1 MHLRKSN
8 WLALGFIAFITA
20 IFLLLGIAATSYL
33 HQKHEQQATNQ
44 LRQQAT
50 LAANLVAEALSRTP
64 SDLTATVQKI
74 SSSTGTGVTIVAL
87 DGSVLGESDPQ
98 IPGLTNQ
105 AQTPEVASAVAG
117 NTVVLERSV
126 SADGPRIWFAA
137 APVRTSSG
145 IAAVVR
151 LSESMEQVDSGYS
164 EQRNAIVLM
173 LLVAEIGV
181 LVSAMMFARL
191 ATRPLDKIVAMTRR
205 VSQGDLS
212 ARAPE
217 EQRSEFSEVAVAFN
231 EMADELESTFEA
243 IDVERKRLESVVE
256 HLADGIVIVDAED
269 RVVLMN
275 LAAETLLGLKRTR
288 SITRTYAEVLRDY
301 ELAAVVREGQ
311 SAPEAGAAPRTT
323 IVEMGMPRRWIQAFS
338 YPIPSDV
345 APLILVV
352 LRDVTEFRRTEA
364 VRRDF
369 VANVSHDLRTPIAS
383 LKALVETLLDG
394 ALEDPSVAREF
405 LTRMEIEVDDLV
417 RLVEELLQ
425 LSRAEAGQIDLK
437 IVKSNVGDVIRRV
450 AERLRAQAS
459 LKEIE
464 IRVNVPP
471 DLPLADFDLERIEQV
486 LVNLVHNA
494 IKFTPRHGV
503 TAITATS
510 SEREIIVAVE
520 DSGQGLDPRDVERVF
535 ERFYKADR
543 SRAASGSGLG
553 LAIAKHMIQ
562 LHGGRIWVENDYGRG
577 ATFKFSLPRAQ

>member
-1 MHLRKSN
+1 MHLRLSN

-33 HQKHEQQATNQ
+33 HQKHEQQATAQ
-44 LRQQAT
+44 LGQQAT
-50 LAANLVAEALSRTP
+50 LAANVVAQALGRTS
-64 SDLTATVQKI
+64 SDLTAVARQI
-74 SSSTGTGVTIVAL
+74 SASTGTDVAIIAP
-87 DGSVLGESDPQ
+87 DGSILGGSSTNSTAR
-98 IPGLTNQ
+98 GNQ
-105 AQTPEVASAVAG
+105 AGNSEVASALAG
-117 NTVVLERSV
+117 NSVVLERTLST
-126 SADGPRIWFAA
+126 AGPRAWFAS
-137 APVRTSSG
+137 APVRTGSG

-151 LSESMEQVDSGYS
+151 LSETTEQFNAGYS
-164 EQRNAIVLM
+164 GQRNALM
-173 LLVAEIGV
+173 LMLVVAEIGV
-181 LVSAMMFARL
+181 LISVMMFARL

-205 VSQGDLS
+205 VSHGDMS

-217 EQRSEFSEVAVAFN
+217 EQRSEFTEVAVAFN

-243 IDVERKRLESVVE
+243 IDLERKRLESVVE
-256 HLADGIVIVDAED
+256 HLADGIVIVDAVG

-275 LAAETLLGLKRTR
+275 LAAEKLLGLRRAR
-288 SITRTYAEVLRDY
+288 SIGRTYAEVLRDY

-311 SAPEAGAAPRTT
+311 SMPEAGAAPRTT
-323 IVEMGMPRRWIQAFS
+323 IVEMGMPRHWVQAFS
-338 YPIPSDV
+338 YPIPSDE

-405 LTRMEIEVDDLV
+405 LSRMEVEVDDLV

-425 LSRAEAGQIDLK
+425 LSRVEAGQIELR
-437 IVKSNVGDVIRRV
+437 IVAGYVGDVIRRV

-464 IRVNVPP
+464 IRVDIPE
-471 DLPLADFDLERIEQV
+471 DLPLADFDPERVEQV

-494 IKFTPRHGV
+494 IKFTPRRGI
-503 TAITATS
+503 TAIAATS
-510 SEREIIVAVE
+510 SEREIVVAVE
-520 DSGQGLDPRDVERVF
+520 DSGQGLDPQDVERVF

-543 SRAASGSGLG
+543 SRAAAGSGLG

-562 LHGGRIWVENDYGRG
+562 LHGGRIWVENDFGRG

>member
-1 MHLRKSN
+1 
-8 WLALGFIAFITA
+8 
-20 IFLLLGIAATSYL
+20 
-33 HQKHEQQATNQ
+33 
-44 LRQQAT
+44 
-50 LAANLVAEALSRTP
+50 
-64 SDLTATVQKI
+64 
-74 SSSTGTGVTIVAL
+74 
-87 DGSVLGESDPQ
+87 
-98 IPGLTNQ
+98 
-105 AQTPEVASAVAG
+105 
-117 NTVVLERSV
+117 
-126 SADGPRIWFAA
+126 
-137 APVRTSSG
+137 
-145 IAAVVR
+145 
-151 LSESMEQVDSGYS
+151 
-164 EQRNAIVLM
+164 VLM
-173 LLVAEIGV
+173 LVVAEIGV
-181 LVSAMMFARL
+181 LISVMMFARL

-205 VSQGDLS
+205 VSHGDMS

-217 EQRSEFSEVAVAFN
+217 EQRSEFTEVAVAFN

-243 IDVERKRLESVVE
+243 IDLERKRLESVVE
-256 HLADGIVIVDAED
+256 HLADGIVIVDAVG

-275 LAAETLLGLKRTR
+275 LAAEKLLGLRRAR
-288 SITRTYAEVLRDY
+288 SIGRTYAEVLRDY

-311 SAPEAGAAPRTT
+311 SMPEAGAAPRTT
-323 IVEMGMPRRWIQAFS
+323 IVEMGMPRHWVQAFS
-338 YPIPSDV
+338 YPIPSDE

-405 LTRMEIEVDDLV
+405 LSRMEVEVDDLV

-425 LSRAEAGQIDLK
+425 LSRVEAGQIELR
-437 IVKSNVGDVIRRV
+437 IVAGNVGDVIRRV

-464 IRVNVPP
+464 IRVDVPE
-471 DLPLADFDLERIEQV
+471 DLPLADFDPERVEQV

-494 IKFTPRHGV
+494 IKFTPQRGV
-503 TAITATS
+503 TAIAATS
-510 SEREIIVAVE
+510 SEREIVVAVE
-520 DSGQGLDPRDVERVF
+520 DSGQGLDPQDVERVF

-543 SRAASGSGLG
+543 SRAAAGSGLG

-562 LHGGRIWVENDYGRG
+562 LHGGRIWVENDFGRG